1 MQNIQIPINTS
12 LSYKD
17 RMLLSIVSEATK
29 LYITTPSLKNL
40 FSVVDIFMDCTD
52 AKWR

>member
-1 MQNIQIPINTS
+1 MQNKQIPINTS

-17 RMLLSIVSEATK
+17 HMLLSTVSEASK
-29 LYITTPSLKNL
+29 LYTTTQSLKNL
-40 FSVVDIFMDCTD
+40 LSVAEVFTDCTD